1 MAGFQSQRRAR
12 RLLKRLVLLV
22 AGLFLV
28 WLAGLVSFADSIPL
42 EVAEPERRTDAV
54 IVLTGGSGRLDE
66 GLNLLADDMGE
77 RLFVSGVYQGV
88 DVKTL
93 FAIFQ
98 HNPEQLETR
107 VGIGTATNTTGNA
120 TETAEWIK
128 QQEFRSMRL
137 VTASYHMPR
146 SILEFRHAMPDAD
159 IVPHPVFPEHVKVKQ
174 WWAWRG
180 TAGLIAGEYNKFML
194 AWLRQRTEYFQE
206 SDSKLI
212 Q

>member
-1 MAGFQSQRRAR
+1 MARFQSQRQGKRI
-12 RLLKRLVLLV
+12 LKRLVLLL
-22 AGLFLV
+22 AGLFV
-28 WLAGLVSFADSIPL
+28 IWFAGLVRFADSIPL
-42 EVAEPERRTDAV
+42 TVEETDRRTDAI

-93 FAIFQ
+93 FKMFQ
-98 HNPEQLETR
+98 HNPEELETR

-120 TETAEWIK
+120 VETAEWIK
-128 QQEFRSMRL
+128 DQGWKSMRL

-146 SILEFRHAMPDAD
+146 SLLEFHHAMPDAD
-159 IVPHPVFPEHVKVKQ
+159 IVPHPVFPEHVKVEK
-174 WWAWRG
+174 WWVWRG

-194 AWLRQRTEYFQE
+194 AWLRQQTENLTAR
-206 SDSKLI
+206 KATN
-212 Q
+212 